1 MPLKSG
7 IEIRNHGKSYKSQNG
22 ISDCS
27 IGNILRFTLTPQ
39 CKSIICIN
47 YLKRYFLLL

>member
-7 IEIRNHGKSYKSQNG
+7 IEIRNHGRASKSQNG

-27 IGNILRFTLTPQ
+27 IDCILRFTLTPQ
-39 CKSIICIN
+39 RKSIICIN
-47 YLKRYFLLL
+47 TLKRYWYS